1 MDNFVSI
8 HLEGGMGM
16 FGDMFEEARTIAE
29 AFNCGVSFDFNGV
42 RVKLTKNSTFGYT
55 FDKVTLAVQNNQKIV
70 YGE

>member
-16 FGDMFEEARTIAE
+16 FGGNFEEARTIAE
-29 AFNCGVSFDFNGV
+29 TFNCGVSFDFNGV
-42 RVKLTKNSTFGYT
+42 RVKLTKNSTCGYT
-55 FDKVTLAVQNNQKIV
+55 FDKVTYAIQNNQKTA